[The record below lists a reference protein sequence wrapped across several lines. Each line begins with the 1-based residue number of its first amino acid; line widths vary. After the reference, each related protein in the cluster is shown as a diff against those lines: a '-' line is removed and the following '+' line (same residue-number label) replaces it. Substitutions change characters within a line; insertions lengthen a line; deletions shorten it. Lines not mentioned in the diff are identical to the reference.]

1 MLLRTDITGTKPL
14 VQVSTQTFVTPVG
27 DARQESFE
35 RFAHIELGKLLQ
47 AEIISRFDDGTFLV
61 KVADTGAR
69 MNLPDGPKVG
79 DSLPM
84 TLIARE
90 PRPTF
95 LLGQQS
101 SGATASLSAAG
112 KFIGNLLQAAQQ
124 EGAPTSLI
132 GKTALL
138 PSSLMM
144 EPAPLAAAL
153 QETLVNS
160 GLFYESHVVQWASGE
175 RPRTELMREPQAK
188 LDENTPDD
196 PAPNALKPTPGASRA
211 SSSAAPAYDVAE
223 NGHLQI
229 DRVTGTI
236 VKAGVAASQDDASQ
250 MQPVLDKGTAQLI
263 NLQLD
268 TLEKN
273 RVAWQGELWP
283 GQPLEWEVS
292 EDTPKNETDHAEKPW
307 QSVVRLVLPTLGSV
321 AATIRL
327 SGSDVQVQLRASS
340 ETAATALRAHGPE
353 LASALGGSGS
363 RLDYL
368 TVHRDES

>member
-1 MLLRTDITGTKPL
+1 MLLRTDITGTRPL
-14 VQVSTQTFVTPVG
+14 VQVSTPAFVTPVG

-35 RFAHIELGKLLQ
+35 RFAHIELGKQLQ
-47 AEIISRFDDGTFLV
+47 AEIISRFDDGSFLV

-79 DSLPM
+79 DSLPL
-84 TLIARE
+84 TLVARE

-101 SGATASLSAAG
+101 SGAIASLSTTG
-112 KFIGNLLQAAQQ
+112 KLIGNLLQAAQQ

-132 GKTALL
+132 GKTALVS
-138 PSSLMM
+138 SSLML

-153 QETLVNS
+153 QDTLVNS

-175 RPRTELMREPQAK
+175 RPRAELMREPQAK
-188 LDENTPDD
+188 MDENTPDD
-196 PAPNALKPTPGASRA
+196 TAPNALKPTSGASRA
-211 SSSAAPAYDVAE
+211 PSSDVAE
-223 NGHLQI
+223 SSHLQI
-229 DRVTGTI
+229 DHLTGTI
-236 VKAGVAASQDDASQ
+236 VRAGVAASQEDASQ
-250 MQPVLDKGTAQLI
+250 TQPVLDKGTAQLI

-268 TLEKN
+268 TLERN

-292 EDTPKNETDHAEKPW
+292 EDAPRNEAEHAEKSW
-307 QSVVRLVLPTLGSV
+307 QSVVRLALPTLGSV

-340 ETAATALRAHGPE
+340 EAAATALRAHGPE

-368 TVHRDES
+368 TVHRDESQ